1 MRHPPFDATGRRR
14 GRDILLALA
23 LSTLAFTRAA
33 AAQPAPA
40 LKLLILGDSL
50 SSGLGV
56 PEGYGFGPALARRL
70 RADGYRNVDIVNG
83 SMAGDTTADAATR
96 LASTPQDYDA
106 DVVIVELGG
115 NDMLTQTDPAV
126 VARNLDWILDG
137 YKKRGTRVVIGGMLS
152 KPELGFI
159 YNVTFDQIYP
169 KLAARWG
176 ASLYP
181 FFLAG
186 VFGHPALMQDDHIH
200 PNAMGVARIVA
211 GIAPLVE
218 RNLDAAAGRRRVAE
232 AR

>member
-1 MRHPPFDATGRRR
+1 MMRRSHFFRRFGAALMLPAFILPPA
-14 GRDILLALA
+14 ASA
-23 LSTLAFTRAA
+23 RAA
-33 AAQPAPA
+33 P
-40 LKLLILGDSL
+40 LRLLILGDSL
-50 SSGLGV
+50 STGLGV
-56 PEGYGFGPALARRL
+56 PDGYGFGPALARRL
-70 RADGYRNVDIVNG
+70 RADGYRNVDVVNG

-96 LASTPQDYDA
+96 VASTPQAYDA

-115 NDMLTQTDPAV
+115 NDMLIETDPAV
-126 VARNLDWILDG
+126 VARNLDWLVDG

-152 KPELGFI
+152 KPELGFA

-176 ASLYP
+176 VSLYP

-186 VFGHPALMQDDHIH
+186 VFGHPALMQEDRVH
-200 PNAMGVARIVA
+200 PNVAGVERIVA

-218 RNLDAAAGRRRVAE
+218 RNLDAAGRRRVAE

>member
-1 MRHPPFDATGRRR
+1 MLRETSFIG
-14 GRDILLALA
+14 LLIG
-23 LSTLAFTRAA
+23 SVLAFAA
-33 AAQPAPA
+33 PFVVLKAHGQPSAP

-56 PEGYGFGPALARRL
+56 PKEAGFGPALARRL
-70 RADGYRNVDIVNG
+70 RADGYRNVDVANG
-83 SMAGDTTADAATR
+83 SMPGDSTADAATR
-96 LASTPQDYDA
+96 LAAAPQDYDA
-106 DVVIVELGG
+106 DVVVLELGG

-126 VARNLDWILDG
+126 VARNLDWIVSG
-137 YKKRGTRVVIGGMLS
+137 YQKRGTRVVIGGMLS
-152 KPELGFI
+152 KPELGYV

-169 KLAARWG
+169 RLAARWG

-186 VFGHPALMQDDHIH
+186 VFGHPALLQEDKIH
-200 PNAMGVARIVA
+200 PNAAGVERIVA

-218 RNLDAAAGRRRVAE
+218 RNLDAAAERRRLAE

>member
-1 MRHPPFDATGRRR
+1 MAREIFRFGAALGAA
-14 GRDILLALA
+14 IALA
-23 LSTLAFTRAA
+23 ASI
-33 AAQPAPA
+33 QGAPA
-40 LKLLILGDSL
+40 RSQPSVPLKLLILGDSL
-50 SSGLGV
+50 STSLGV
-56 PEGYGFGPALARRL
+56 PEGYGFGPVLARRL
-70 RADGYRNVDIVNG
+70 RVDGYRNVDIVNG

-96 LASTPQDYDA
+96 LASTPQNYDA

-115 NDMLTQTDPAV
+115 NDMLMQTDPAV
-126 VARNLDWILDG
+126 VARNLDWIIDG

-152 KPELGFI
+152 KPELGFV

-186 VFGHPALMQDDHIH
+186 VFGHPALMQEDHIH
-200 PNAMGVARIVA
+200 PNAAGVERIVA